1 MRKHYPPV
9 DEDIQNQERPGS
21 EQHLPHDPDDGDHPA
36 DGLLHL
42 YPGHGVHL
50 RKYPVHAVRGNPDAS
65 MEALLRAE
73 VN

>member
-1 MRKHYPPV
+1 MRQRDPPV
-9 DEDIQNQERPGS
+9 DEDIQNQECPRS
-21 EQHLPHDPDDGDHPA
+21 EHHLSHDLNDGDNPA

-42 YPGHGVHL
+42 YPGSGVHL
-50 RKYPVHAVRGNPDAS
+50 WKYPVHVVRRNSDAS

>member
-1 MRKHYPPV
+1 MRKHYPPG
-9 DEDIQNQERPGS
+9 DEDIQNQKCPRS
-21 EQHLPHDPDDGDHPA
+21 EHYLSHDLDDGDHPA

-42 YPGHGVHL
+42 YPGPGVHL
-50 RKYPVHAVRGNPDAS
+50 RKYPVHVVRRNSDAS